1 MSLQIATRGNGPDLA
16 LLHGWGLG
24 AGVWSGVAD
33 TLAAHCRVHLVSLPG
48 YDGMVADADD
58 AASFAA
64 TAAALAAALPRGT
77 TLCGWSL
84 GGMLALAA
92 AAAAPGHFARLALV
106 GSTPSFVQRKGWHAA
121 QPPSLLDDFAANV
134 ATNTAKTLAR
144 FVLLFAQGDSAA
156 RQVVRTLTPLAAEA
170 TPSPATLLAG
180 LDWLRTTDLRAAF
193 PQIELPVLLLH
204 GEHDPLMPLAAA
216 VAMAAALPR
225 ARLETFAGAAHA
237 PFVSDPARF
246 SSLLAAFCDEPA

>member
-1 MSLQIATRGNGPDLA
+1 MPLQLRNAGNGPDLA

-33 TLAAHCRVHLVSLPG
+33 ALAARCRVHLVSLPG
-48 YDGMVADADD
+48 YDGMAADADD

-64 TAAALAAALPRGT
+64 IAAALAGALPRGT

-106 GSTPSFVQRKGWHAA
+106 GSTPSFVQREGWHAA

-134 ATNTAKTLAR
+134 AGDAAKTLAR
-144 FVLLFAQGDSAA
+144 FVLLFAQGDTAA
-156 RQVVRTLTPLAAEA
+156 RQVARTLTPLAAQA
-170 TPSPATLLAG
+170 TPATAMLLAG
-180 LDWLRTTDLRAAF
+180 LDWLRTVDLRATL
-193 PQIELPVLLLH
+193 PQLDLPALLLH
-204 GEHDPLMPLAAA
+204 GERDPLMPLAAA
-216 VAMAAALPR
+216 AAMATALPHTH
-225 ARLETFAGAAHA
+225 LETFAGAAHA

-246 SSLLAAFCDEPA
+246 VSLLAAFCHEPA

>member
-1 MSLQIATRGNGPDLA
+1 MPLQLRNAGNGPDLA

-33 TLAAHCRVHLVSLPG
+33 ALAARCRVCLISMPG
-48 YDGMVADADD
+48 YDGTADD

-64 TAAALAAALPRGT
+64 TAAELAVALPRGT

-106 GSTPSFVQRKGWHAA
+106 GSTPSFVQREGWHAA
-121 QPPSLLDDFAANV
+121 QSPSLLDDFSANL
-134 ATNTAKTLAR
+134 AGDAAKTLAR
-144 FVLLFAQGDSAA
+144 FVLLFAQGDTVA
-156 RQVVRTLTPLAAEA
+156 RQVARTLTPLAAKA
-170 TPSPATLLAG
+170 TPATATLLAG
-180 LDWLRTTDLRAAF
+180 LDWLRTVDLRATL
-193 PQIELPVLLLH
+193 PQLDLPVLLLH
-204 GEHDPLMPLAAA
+204 GERDPLMPLTAAA
-216 VAMAAALPR
+216 ATAAALPR

-246 SSLLAAFCDEPA
+246 ISLLADFCNEPA